1 MTDPRVI
8 SPEIPRVM
16 KAVELTA
23 YGSWESGLRVVE
35 KEVPAPGPGEVL
47 VRMTAAPINP
57 VDLAFIHGIYGVKK
71 ELPVVPGFEGTGV
84 VVAAGK
90 GMLGRFLHGKRVACG
105 APDRGD
111 GTWAEYM
118 VTGARRCVPLSGKTG
133 VEQGATMLI
142 NPMTASILVRQVREG
157 KHRAFMQTAAAGA
170 VGRMIASLA
179 ERFGI
184 PGIHLVH
191 RAEQVEFLQSRGV
204 ATVLCTRDPDF
215 GEKLGAACR
224 DLQPTIAF
232 DAVAGDMT
240 ERLLRALPRGGKVV
254 VYGSLSLKNC
264 RITPGRFIFEK
275 KFLEGFWLVDW
286 IRDTPFRHQLRL
298 ALGLQKFLNS
308 ELKTEI
314 RKHVPLAHARDG
326 IAEYVQNMTAG
337 KILLVND
344 T

>member
-1 MTDPRVI
+1 MTDSRLMPPV
-8 SPEIPRVM
+8 IPRIM
-16 KAVELTA
+16 KAVELTD

-35 KEVPAPGPGEVL
+35 KDVPTPRNGEVL
-47 VRMTAAPINP
+47 VRIAAAPINP

-84 VVAAGK
+84 VVAVGG
-90 GMLGRFLHGKRVACG
+90 GMLGRFLYGKRVACG
-105 APDRGD
+105 APDGGD

-118 VTGARRCVPLSGKTG
+118 VTEARRCVPLAKKVS

-142 NPMTASILVRQVREG
+142 NPMTARILVRQVTGG
-157 KHRAFMQTAAAGA
+157 KHRAFIQTAAAGA

-179 ERFGI
+179 VRFGV
-184 PGIHLVH
+184 PGIHLV
-191 RAEQVEFLQSRGV
+191 RRTEQVEFLRSRG
-204 ATVLCTRDPDF
+204 AANVLCTNDPDF
-215 GEKLGAACR
+215 GDKLNVLCR
-224 DLQPTIAF
+224 DLRPTIAF

-275 KFLEGFWLVDW
+275 KSIEGFWLVDW

-298 ALGLQKFLNS
+298 ALGLQKFLAN

-314 RKHVPLAHARDG
+314 RKHVPLADARHG

-337 KILLVND
+337 KVLLVNE